1 MHIVPGNNPKTP
13 YKNTVFSLFQ
23 FIYQAFS
30 EVLLLRCYEKFE
42 TGRKTP

>member
-1 MHIVPGNNPKTP
+1 MFPGNTPQKP

-23 FIYQAFS
+23 FIYQAFT

-42 TGRKTP
+42 SGRKTLLE